1 VYFEDAYMGDV
12 SSAASAMPVTKDDP
26 SSPTCASFSPI
37 GYNSI
42 KMTGN
47 LVPSDFDKSDKLM
60 SNYLSGQSSDV
71 EARAKS
77 PSSSLPVFDEGMRGL
92 VLGTVLNGDET
103 ALVTGLDFTSAT
115 ITPVDDDTALMDM
128 VAVVTMQNPLGP
140 VSPLDILTVDM
151 TVTMGYEGN
160 AIGSAVTGIT
170 SVRARER
177 ASEAS
182 TRAQRAQKESSGSGA
197 PTGDFSIADRA
208 GGTGVRAERARKKK

>member
-1 VYFEDAYMGDV
+1 MGDV
-12 SSAASAMPVTKDDP
+12 SSATSAMPVTKDDP

-170 SVRARER
+170 SVRAR
-177 ASEAS
+177 
-182 TRAQRAQKESSGSGA
+182 AQKESSGSGA
-197 PTGDFSIADRA
+197 PTGDFSVADRA

>member
-1 VYFEDAYMGDV
+1 
-12 SSAASAMPVTKDDP
+12 
-26 SSPTCASFSPI
+26 
-37 GYNSI
+37 
-42 KMTGN
+42 
-47 LVPSDFDKSDKLM
+47 
-60 SNYLSGQSSDV
+60 
-71 EARAKS
+71 
-77 PSSSLPVFDEGMRGL
+77 MRGL

-177 ASEAS
+177 AKRARERSEHTSGTS
-182 TRAQRAQKESSGSGA
+182 TRAKRAQEKKVVGA
-197 PTGDFSIADRA
+197 PLPLVLSGRA
-208 GGTGVRAERARKKK
+208 CFRKRTRLLYAR